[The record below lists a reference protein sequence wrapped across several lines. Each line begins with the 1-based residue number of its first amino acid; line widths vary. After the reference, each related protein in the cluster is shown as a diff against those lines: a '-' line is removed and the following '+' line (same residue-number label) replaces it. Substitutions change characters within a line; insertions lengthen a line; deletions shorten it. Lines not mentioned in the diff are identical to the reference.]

1 MTKLCCQG
9 AGPHPEPQPF
19 ATARPPPGPS
29 RDGPCRAEAVLR
41 TAQEGGRL
49 SARPVVRN
57 SQRPLQP
64 EQQDARPAPA
74 CLSAHTQPCT
84 GPTAATQSHACHLPP
99 DGIRGQ
105 TSCHHHKR
113 PAAGGPRAAGLERG
127 RSPGS
132 AGPGGL
138 LPRRPPRAPRQL
150 LPWPRRPCSH
160 GLMTTEGTKKRRS
173 RAPALHCHPAAVCGC
188 RHRGHQVV
196 LGGCGQPSTC
206 GHSRKSQES

>member
-19 ATARPPPGPS
+19 ATAGPPPGPS

-105 TSCHHHKR
+105 TSCHVTTTNGQL
-113 PAAGGPRAAGLERG
+113 PAALVPPALSGEGARDPLGQAASYHDGPRGPHASSCPGLG
-127 RSPGS
+127 
-132 AGPGGL
+132 AH
-138 LPRRPPRAPRQL
+138 A
-150 LPWPRRPCSH
+150 
-160 GLMTTEGTKKRRS
+160 LMAS
-173 RAPALHCHPAAVCGC
+173 
-188 RHRGHQVV
+188 
-196 LGGCGQPSTC
+196 
-206 GHSRKSQES
+206 